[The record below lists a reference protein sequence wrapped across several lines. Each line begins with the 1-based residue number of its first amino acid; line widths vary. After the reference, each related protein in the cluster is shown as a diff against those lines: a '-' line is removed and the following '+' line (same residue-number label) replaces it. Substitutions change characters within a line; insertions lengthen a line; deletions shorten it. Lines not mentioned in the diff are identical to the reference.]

1 MTGCRARAARVLFP
15 LLFIV
20 AWGAAGQPLPPE
32 VSTIT
37 VPIRTDLTPI
47 AREVEARV
55 QPRFTGT
62 EHERGIDIDYDVIR
76 DPIRLQ
82 MVGAGLHSST
92 SAKYALQAC
101 RGRFPCI
108 SCGIV
113 NSRRVADI
121 KLHTKLT
128 WDPGWRL
135 RSTTTLLPVHYPKP
149 CEVTWLG
156 IDITRRFVAPEVEK
170 QLTEVARVIDRNIPA
185 QTNIRPQA
193 EQIWTAL
200 QFPFEIAPRTWLVL
214 EPTDVALS
222 PISGT
227 NTTVTTTLTLRAT
240 TRVLV
245 GDKPAMRRR
254 PLPALQTT
262 PQTAPPAGVRV
273 PFDLELPYAEASRLA
288 TRDFAKKTYRVDGK
302 PLTIESLRIAPAP
315 NGKVLVEAAIDY
327 RGGLLRNYRG
337 LVFLEGTPRF
347 DAATQT
353 IVVPDL
359 DYSLDPKRRG
369 LFARIAERA
378 AHDSIRARLR
388 DSARFPLGPRIA
400 AARGVITR
408 ALTRQLAPGVSLRG
422 RADAIEPQAVTATPT
437 AINVRVVMKGAAEV
451 TIAGTR

>member
-1 MTGCRARAARVLFP
+1 MFFP
-15 LLFIV
+15 LFVIV
-20 AWGAAGQPLPPE
+20 AWGATGQPRPPE
-32 VSTIT
+32 VSTIAI
-37 VPIRTDLTPI
+37 PIRTDLGAI
-47 AREVEARV
+47 AREVDARV

-62 EHERGIDIDYDVIR
+62 EHERGIDIDYDVVR
-76 DPIRLQ
+76 DPIRLK

-92 SAKYALQAC
+92 SARYALQAC

-113 NSRRVADI
+113 NSRRVAEI
-121 KLHTKLT
+121 TLHTKLM
-128 WDPGWRL
+128 WDPAWRL
-135 RSTTTLLPVHYPKP
+135 RSTTTPLPVHYPKP

-185 QTNIRPQA
+185 QTNIRAQA

-200 QFPFEIAPRTWLVL
+200 QLPAEIAPRTWLVL

-222 PISGT
+222 PISGM
-227 NTTVTTTLTLRAT
+227 NATVMTTLTLRAN

-245 GDKPAMRRR
+245 GEKPPMRRR
-254 PLPALQTT
+254 PLPALK
-262 PQTAPPAGVRV
+262 TAPQAVAPSGVRV

-288 TRDFAKKTYRVDGK
+288 TRDFARKTYRVDGK
-302 PLTIESLRIAPAP
+302 PLTIESLRIAPAA
-315 NGKVLVEAAIDY
+315 NGRVLVEAMIDY
-327 RGGLLRNYRG
+327 RGGILLNYRG

-353 IVVPDL
+353 VVVPDL
-359 DYSLDPKRRG
+359 DYSLDPRRRG
-369 LFARIAERA
+369 FFTRIAERA
-378 AHDSIRARLR
+378 AHESIRARLR
-388 DSARFPLGPRIA
+388 DSARFPLGARIA
-400 AARGVITR
+400 AARGEITR
-408 ALTRQLAPGVSLRG
+408 ALTRQLAPGVTLRG
-422 RADAIEPQAVTATPT
+422 RADAIEPQAVTATPA